1 MKLTDLWN
9 SFSRH
14 GREISN
20 FLNYPVDNIKK
31 FAERLIQ
38 RNVEKI
44 EVPVGNNRNDSE
56 KPNINN
62 SKQTEKNQYLV
73 TSASDIKSKIIN
85 DSGYIDNHNGHTAN
99 GVNGHSRKLSD
110 FSVGNGNSIVITQ
123 NKQEIP
129 LLTPNQDIQ
138 SFKGRYRIGELIK
151 PIKDNTIIREYEGYT
166 FPHNQLV
173 LVKEYLLLEKYFGD
187 NEAEKR
193 QRELVKRANIKL
205 KSSQTKNGI
214 SGQDFRL
221 ITPLDAFPG
230 DKCCYIIS
238 ELNQS
243 YISLKDYLNE
253 NIEMDYE
260 EVRTLLKQVL
270 QSLYFLHNQNVI
282 LGNSELIPGLAH
294 ANISVDSL
302 LHDDKRDTLLI
313 HLSDFALWEDIFKP
327 QSLKSINEYCSHSLF
342 QKDLKDLGNVAIKC
356 LFWNHI
362 IEYEINLDE
371 QTNIKYLLSTSADFR
386 LNKFIEK
393 LIGVDGGFNNT
404 REAFEEISNLP
415 YELRQPPGKFVE
427 PGSNREENKKTSFS
441 KLKLFFLLLLSFG
454 LLAFLFS
461 LIKNEKPSNSS
472 NINESKSI
480 ICPKNSNFECSIKD
494 VLKNELFN
502 ASIIADSM
510 VNDWMQEGNLVSYQK
525 NFKSELKDKYNV
537 SAQ

>member
-393 LIGVDGGFNNT
+393 LIGVDGGFNDT

>member
-302 LHDDKRDTLLI
+302 LHDDKLDTLLI

-393 LIGVDGGFNNT
+393 LIGVDGGFNDT

>member
-151 PIKDNTIIREYEGYT
+151 PIKANTIIREYEGYT